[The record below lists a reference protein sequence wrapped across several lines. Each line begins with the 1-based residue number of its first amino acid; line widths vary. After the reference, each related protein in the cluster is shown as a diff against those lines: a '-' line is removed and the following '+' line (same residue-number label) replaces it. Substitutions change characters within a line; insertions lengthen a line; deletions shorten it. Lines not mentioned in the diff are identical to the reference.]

1 MGGTFICGKFIFLKV
16 FLEGGIRKLFEDKIK
31 IIACFDHFVTLRD
44 KLNIKPFQK
53 IGCVNRK
60 LH

>member
-1 MGGTFICGKFIFLKV
+1 MCGKFMFLKI